1 MNKVILMGR
10 LAADPEL
17 RYKTGGV
24 AVATFTLAVDRPKAK
39 DRDQETDW
47 PQIIAWRQKAE
58 FAANYLTKGRK
69 VLVTAAVRTR
79 TYEDKEGKK
88 HKVTEFQAED
98 IEFCDSKPKGS
109 YGDNQESSSADFDSP
124 EGFIPVEDDED
135 LPF

>member
-17 RYKTGGV
+17 RYTTGGV
-24 AVATFTLAVDRPKAK
+24 AVANFTLAVDRPKAK

-58 FAANYLTKGRK
+58 FAATYLTKGRK

-79 TYEDKEGKK
+79 SYEDKEGKK

-98 IEFCDSKPKGS
+98 IEFCDSKPQGTASEK
-109 YGDNQESSSADFDSP
+109 QESKNSGYEPADFT
-124 EGFIPVEDDED
+124 PVDDED
-135 LPF
+135 MPF

>member
-17 RYKTGGV
+17 RYTTGGV
-24 AVATFTLAVDRPKAK
+24 AVANFTLAVDRPKAK

-58 FAANYLTKGRK
+58 FAATYLTKGRK

-79 TYEDKEGKK
+79 SYEDKEGKK

-98 IEFCDSKPKGS
+98 IEFCDSKPQGS
-109 YGDNQESSSADFDSP
+109 YGGSQERGPANNDMP
-124 EGFIPVEDDED
+124 EEFIPVGDDED

>member
-17 RYKTGGV
+17 RYTTGGV
-24 AVATFTLAVDRPKAK
+24 AVANFTLAVDRPKAK

-58 FAANYLTKGRK
+58 FAATYLTKGRK

-79 TYEDKEGKK
+79 SYEDKEGKK

-98 IEFCDSKPKGS
+98 IEFCDSKPQGTSSEK
-109 YGDNQESSSADFDSP
+109 QESKNSGYEPADFT
-124 EGFIPVEDDED
+124 PVDDED
-135 LPF
+135 MPF

>member
-17 RYKTGGV
+17 RYTTGGV
-24 AVATFTLAVDRPKAK
+24 AVANFTLAVDRPKAK

-58 FAANYLTKGRK
+58 FAATYLTKGRK

-79 TYEDKEGKK
+79 SYEDKEGKK

-98 IEFCDSKPKGS
+98 IEFCDSKPQGTSNGK
-109 YGDNQESSSADFDSP
+109 QENTNSGYEPADFT
-124 EGFIPVEDDED
+124 PVDDED
-135 LPF
+135 MPF

>member
-1 MNKVILMGR
+1 MNKVFLMGR

-17 RYKTGGV
+17 RYTTNGV
-24 AVATFTLAVDRPKAK
+24 AVATFTLAVDRPKYK
-39 DRDQETDW
+39 DKEQETDW

-69 VLVTAAVRTR
+69 ILVTAAVRTR

-88 HKVTEFQAED
+88 RKVTEFQAEE
-98 IEFCDSKPKGS
+98 IEFCDSRPQNTSG
-109 YGDNQESSSADFDSP
+109 GNQGNTNTGYEEP
-124 EGFIPVEDDED
+124 GFTPVENNDD

>member
-17 RYKTGGV
+17 RYTTGGV
-24 AVATFTLAVDRPKAK
+24 AVANFTLAVDRPKAK

-58 FAANYLTKGRK
+58 FAATYLTKGRK

-79 TYEDKEGKK
+79 SYEDKEGKK

-98 IEFCDSKPKGS
+98 IEFCDSKPQGTSSGNK
-109 YGDNQESSSADFDSP
+109 ESTNSEYEPADFT
-124 EGFIPVEDDED
+124 PVDDED
-135 LPF
+135 MPF